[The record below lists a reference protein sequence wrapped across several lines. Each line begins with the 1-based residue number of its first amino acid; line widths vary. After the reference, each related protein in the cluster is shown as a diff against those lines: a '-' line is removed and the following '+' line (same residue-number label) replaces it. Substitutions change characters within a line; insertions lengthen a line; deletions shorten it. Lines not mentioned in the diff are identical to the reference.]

1 MSSETIDD
9 IISWFRLLFISTLV
23 IWVVI
28 WVISAL
34 FLGIYVLIS
43 GIITG
48 TQLFLVIRWVLAVCL
63 GALGLLII
71 IYLLVA
77 LEESTS

>member
-9 IISWFRLLFISTLV
+9 IIEWFRLLFISTLI

-48 TQLFLVIRWVLAVCL
+48 THLFLFIRWVLAICL
-63 GALGLLII
+63 GALVLNLSCLLFMEFDH
-71 IYLLVA
+71 A
-77 LEESTS
+77 TS